1 MNSVNEILGNLNEV
15 QRGKTLE
22 FAGALADPLTRRI
35 LAKLASNHSPI
46 SVDNIPT
53 NLLNAQRPEIIS
65 RLSRLERY
73 GLVSS
78 NNITKN
84 GTVHRRYEVNKT
96 GKDLVHKYMKEESKN
111 FA

>member
-1 MNSVNEILGNLNEV
+1 MNPVNEILGNLNEV
-15 QRGKTLE
+15 QRGKALE

-35 LAKLASNHSPI
+35 LAKLTSKHSPI

-53 NLLNAQRPEIIS
+53 QLLGAQRPEVIS

-78 NNITKN
+78 NNMTKD
-84 GTVHRRYEVNKT
+84 GTVHRRYEINDA
-96 GKDLVHKYMKEESKN
+96 GKELVHKYMKEESKN